1 MYPFYIPIPIF
12 FLPSLH
18 QLYHKLSLGLCP
30 KSFEPPQAQIRND
43 FIYLTE
49 TKTEKARQ
57 IPINDTLRE
66 LFNSIPR
73 HLKSDYV
80 FLNPLTGMPYKAA
93 IRSFNTAVRRAGI
106 EDFHFHDLRHTFA
119 SKLVMKGYNL
129 KIVQELL
136 GHTDIKMT
144 MRYAH
149 LAEKSLVDAV
159 KALDE
164 KKEKVNRHNLGTVA
178 VSNTTPQPLSV

>member
-1 MYPFYIPIPIF
+1 
-12 FLPSLH
+12 
-18 QLYHKLSLGLCP
+18 
-30 KSFEPPQAQIRND
+30 
-43 FIYLTE
+43 
-49 TKTEKARQ
+49 
-57 IPINDTLRE
+57 
-66 LFNSIPR
+66 
-73 HLKSDYV
+73 
-80 FLNPLTGMPYKAA
+80 MPYKAV

-164 KKEKVNRHNLGTVA
+164 KKEKGNRHNLGTVA